1 VRSKLIISV
10 GVSASALLLFI
21 ACSGSSST
29 GGAAIRAT
37 GSGGSSGTT
46 GLVVGTGNTGTGGDG
61 ILVPPNMPADAGMDS
76 GIIMTLPAG
85 YTPTDV
91 GGFQLGDPLSGA
103 DGGAITPP
111 ANAGTCANILLGVVR
126 DFVGGSGPGMN
137 PDFEGRLYGNNV
149 TLNLVSPLLG
159 TDQKPVYASKCE
171 ITTAAAAGTT
181 VCPYGP
187 ETTTQADFDEWYR
200 YTPGKNLPYIVR
212 LFFAPQG
219 NGLFTFK
226 SSLFFPLDN
235 AGFGNTIG
243 QNDQGTGAIV
253 GDDKKV
259 HNFSFTTEL
268 HTQFAYN
275 GGETFTFDGDDDVWV
290 FINGHLAVDLGGLH
304 PAETGTVNLDTSAT
318 ALGITK
324 GGTFDLDLFHAERH
338 DPGSNFRI
346 DTNLSFVNCG
356 TVPPDVPVK

>member
-1 VRSKLIISV
+1 LSWLLVNACGGTSSNGSAVR
-10 GVSASALLLFI
+10 GN
-21 ACSGSSST
+21 G
-29 GGAAIRAT
+29 
-37 GSGGSSGTT
+37 GGSAGT
-46 GLVVGTGNTGTGGDG
+46 GLVVGPGAGSGGSG
-61 ILVPPNMPADAGMDS
+61 IIVPPDTTPDAGPEG
-76 GIIMTLPAG
+76 GIIMTLPDGFTA
-85 YTPTDV
+85 TDI
-91 GGFQLGDPLSGA
+91 GGFQLGEALSSP
-103 DGGAITPP
+103 DGGVVTPP
-111 ANAGTCANILLGVVR
+111 ANSGTCGNILLGVVR
-126 DFVGGSGPGMN
+126 DFVGGTGAGMN
-137 PDFEGRLYGNNV
+137 PDFQGKLYGMDV
-149 TLNLVSPLLG
+149 TKNLVAALLG

-171 ITTAAAAGTT
+171 EAT
-181 VCPYGP
+181 VTSPMAPTCPYGP
-187 ETTTQADFDEWYR
+187 ETTNQADFDEWYR
-200 YTPGKNLPYIVR
+200 YTPGKNLPFIVR

-235 AGFGNTIG
+235 AGFGNTLG
-243 QNDQGTGAIV
+243 PDDHGDAVTV

-304 PAETGTVNLDTSAT
+304 PAENGSINLDASAT
-318 ALGITK
+318 TFGIAK
-324 GGTFDLDLFHAERH
+324 GGTYDLDLFHAERH

-356 TVPPDVPVK
+356 VVVPEPVK